1 MTIPAHK
8 TNKSKVNPSTEL
20 VAFRPFTQIFRY
32 TLSVQHT
39 KPTSLTRRRHGRQDP
54 DRIATDDRSMPT
66 DLPWLSP
73 EKDPRRIG
81 SPLGRTTH
89 ASQERTDIQNRAE
102 VLCWTGSI
110 RVGSASCGKSSA
122 RAGGG
127 PCGYCRRSCWDRY
140 WPDCLS
146 SRCDDRQER
155 RIDRDFCEGSFFM

>member
-1 MTIPAHK
+1 MCSRTRAPMTLICLYLTRRPSSSRCCHSSSMVIPR
-8 TNKSKVNPSTEL
+8 TLSNSFRNPSTEL

-39 KPTSLTRRRHGRQDP
+39 QPTSLMRPRLGRKDP
-54 DRIATDDRSMPT
+54 DGIATDDRSMPT

-102 VLCWTGSI
+102 VPSWTGSI

-122 RAGGG
+122 YT
-127 PCGYCRRSCWDRY
+127 GYMI
-140 WPDCLS
+140 
-146 SRCDDRQER
+146 EK
-155 RIDRDFCEGSFFM
+155 